1 MTTLLASPSWEI
13 QSRFSRPRCPN
24 WGKREGYDRPH
35 RVLKNDAGPSK
46 LSRRARLFDLGGFLS
61 SLAESF
67 APGEDAISA
76 MPVPLRL
83 GLLRRRWSGRF
94 LPGCFTAAPA
104 EQRQGI
110 LVTVGE
116 TSNGLFTGGGE
127 SDVDAAGV
135 RPADGD

>member
-1 MTTLLASPSWEI
+1 MTTLLASPSLEL

-24 WGKREGYDRPH
+24 LGKRERYDRPK
-35 RVLKNDAGPSK
+35 RVLKNEAGPSK

-83 GLLRRRWSGRF
+83 ALLRRRWSGRF
-94 LPGCFTAAPA
+94 PPWWFTA
-104 EQRQGI
+104 
-110 LVTVGE
+110 
-116 TSNGLFTGGGE
+116 
-127 SDVDAAGV
+127 
-135 RPADGD
+135 